1 MRKNLLAFCS
11 IVFLLASCQEK
22 LSYEGYVRDAKT
34 GEPLEGVLVEIG
46 IPKTRTLIKT
56 ETNAEGYYKIS
67 FPLADTILL
76 GCRTPRYKG
85 FGQFIMIDKEKFK
98 QNNNKLNFPDI
109 ALEFDSSGGAYCIGK
124 VVDENGK
131 PIKGVDVCLIP
142 ENGGLAVSA
151 VTSKNG
157 TYTIKNIVGRR
168 LIKYTFVYNEKFTKD
183 TVKIMLDSLGTTVYA
198 PDVILKKK

>member
-1 MRKNLLAFCS
+1 MRNLLAFCS
-11 IVFLLASCQEK
+11 IVFFLASCQEK
-22 LSYEGYVRDAKT
+22 LFYEGYVKDAKT
-34 GEPLEGVLVEIG
+34 GKPLEDAEVAIVL
-46 IPKTRTLIKT
+46 KTRKAFTT
-56 ETNAEGYYKIS
+56 TTDQNGYYKIS
-67 FPLADTILL
+67 FPLTDTILI
-76 GCRTPRYKG
+76 GCSASRYKG
-85 FGQFIMIDKEKFK
+85 FRQVIMIDKEKFK

-198 PDVILKKK
+198 PDVVLKKK